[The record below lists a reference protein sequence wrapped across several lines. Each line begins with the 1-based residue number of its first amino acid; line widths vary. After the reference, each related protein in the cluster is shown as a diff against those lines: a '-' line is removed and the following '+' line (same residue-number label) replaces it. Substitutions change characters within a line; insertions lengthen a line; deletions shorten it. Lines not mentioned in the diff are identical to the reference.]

1 MLRYRSYAFTVSR
14 TNAYCVVRA
23 SGEVDIAAARDLRA
37 AVRDAR
43 RLGGR
48 IAINLRDVTFM
59 DTFALRALAT
69 LQRQRRSLHVVPGE
83 GIQRLLDVTGERGAL
98 NWISAEQLGS

>member
-1 MLRYRSYAFTVSR
+1 MLRYRSYAFTVSH
-14 TNAYCVVRA
+14 TNAYCLVRA
-23 SGEVDIAAARDLRA
+23 SGEVDIAAARDLCA
-37 AVRDAR
+37 AVRAA
-43 RLGGR
+43 GGYGSPV
-48 IAINLRDVTFM
+48 AVDLRDVTFM

-69 LQRQRRSLHVVPGE
+69 LQGERRSLHVVPGE